1 MPDRQLIIHA
11 GLPKTGTTSLQRSV
25 FPHLECY
32 LGGSEPGG
40 HDQNLATE
48 LRSQFQG
55 KAGHPDFESRE
66 WRHEIREWWA
76 RVEGVLPDKCFV
88 SLEALFRWFDPVSG
102 HPWPL
107 MGDGKMYRSERH
119 GRHPLVDFTSA
130 LVEEIGAGRIRLIL
144 TLRNQADFAISH
156 YAQLSYRML
165 GPSQADF
172 QEKIRVLL
180 DSPDPFFDWYATVAQ
195 LLEIVEPRDLLCP
208 IFEDGL
214 ESVAERIIDFV
225 GEPLVEAVPTRS
237 NVRSSSGGWE
247 VDVTSRS
254 TFRTWSRRVWPTDRQ
269 PKVRRV
275 VTRPL
280 RGLAG
285 IVPVWSK
292 PSTNHIKFPA
302 TLRGE
307 FQASF
312 RQSNDRLAGLLKR
325 DLAQLGY

>member
-40 HDQNLATE
+40 HDRKLASE
-48 LRSQFQG
+48 LRSRFQG

-66 WRHEIREWWA
+66 WRREMREWWA
-76 RVEGVLPDKCFV
+76 RVGGVLPDKCFV

-107 MGDGKMYRSERH
+107 MGDGKRYRSERR

-130 LVEEIGAGRIRLIL
+130 LVEEIGAGRVRLIL

-172 QEKIRVLL
+172 EEKIRELL
-180 DSPDPFFDWYATVAQ
+180 GSPDPFFDWHATVAH
-195 LLEIVEPRDLLCP
+195 LRGVLEPDGLLCP

-214 ESVAERIIDFV
+214 ESVAERIVDFV
-225 GEPLVEAVPTRS
+225 GETLVDSSLTQS
-237 NVRSSSGGWE
+237 NVRSSSEGWQI
-247 VDVTSRS
+247 DGTSKSAIRS
-254 TFRTWSRRVWPTDRQ
+254 WSRRFWPVDTR
-269 PKVRRV
+269 PKVRQV
-275 VTRPL
+275 MTRPL
-280 RGLAG
+280 R
-285 IVPVWSK
+285 
-292 PSTNHIKFPA
+292 KFPQSRPLSPIRA
-302 TLRGE
+302 ANYIEFPTALREE
-307 FQASF
+307 FQTSF
-312 RQSNDRLAGLLKR
+312 RRSNGKLAELLQR
-325 DLAQLGY
+325 DLIKIGY